1 MSDQQKQQTGLFRFG
16 FVSAVKRAGS
26 DLNSETSQKT
36 RKLAGRGSSRA
47 GQEGSKSSTAAQ
59 PPKDTP
65 PVQSQEAATDKDD
78 PSTSKVGAVITFA
91 SSSCGSLLLN
101 AMSPPLQTLLTCCG
115 CSWWLQGVKYNK
127 DELFADAKDRAKQW
141 KVIQGK
147 VYKVGVSSSFKC
159 SNASLVVSS
168 STATSQGS

>member
-1 MSDQQKQQTGLFRFG
+1 M
-16 FVSAVKRAGS
+16 
-26 DLNSETSQKT
+26 
-36 RKLAGRGSSRA
+36 
-47 GQEGSKSSTAAQ
+47 
-59 PPKDTP
+59 
-65 PVQSQEAATDKDD
+65 
-78 PSTSKVGAVITFA
+78 
-91 SSSCGSLLLN
+91 
-101 AMSPPLQTLLTCCG
+101 
-115 CSWWLQGVKYNK
+115 QGVKYNK